1 VGTFLRNGLNVAEIK
16 RFVVIGLGSF
26 GAALARKLK
35 SNGIRV
41 TGIDSDVET
50 VESLQDHLFEAV
62 IGDATDRA
70 SLETLS
76 LDTAA
81 GVVISLGEDI
91 TRSLLATL
99 HAKELGARHIIV
111 KGVTPEHGKLLKSLG
126 VERVVFPEIEIA
138 MQLADRLTWPSV
150 IDFLPIDSE
159 YSFVEIAMPD
169 SMSGKK
175 LMDTDLKKKYGL
187 WVIGVKD
194 AMTGKLTLFPDA
206 DFKFAADQM
215 ILFVGKEKDL
225 RRFREQT

>member
-1 VGTFLRNGLNVAEIK
+1 MADLK

-26 GAALARKLK
+26 GAALAKKLK

-41 TGIDSDVET
+41 TGIDSDAET
-50 VESLQDHLFEAV
+50 VESLQDYLFEAV

-111 KGVTPEHGKLLKSLG
+111 KGVTPEHGKLLNSLG

-138 MQLADRLTWPSV
+138 MQLADRLTWPNV
-150 IDFLPIDSE
+150 IDFLPIDTE
-159 YSFVEIAMPD
+159 YSFVEIAMPE
-169 SMSGKK
+169 SMLGKK
-175 LMDTDLKKKYGL
+175 LMDTDIKKKYGL

-194 AMTGKLTLFPDA
+194 AMTGKLTMFPDVE
-206 DFKFAADQM
+206 FKFADDQM
-215 ILFVGKEKDL
+215 ILLVGKEKDL

>member
-1 VGTFLRNGLNVAEIK
+1 MATVK

-26 GAALARKLK
+26 GSALARKLEA
-35 SNGIRV
+35 NGVRV
-41 TGIDSDVET
+41 TGIDATADHVEAM
-50 VESLQDHLFEAV
+50 QDELFEAV

-70 SLETLS
+70 SLASLS
-76 LDTAA
+76 LENAD

-126 VERVVFPEIEIA
+126 VERVIFPETEMA

-150 IDFLPIDSE
+150 IDFLPIDPE
-159 YSFVEIAMPD
+159 YSFVEVAMPT
-169 SMSGKK
+169 SLSGKT
-175 LMDTDLKKKYGL
+175 LLETDLRKRFGI

-194 AMTGKLTLFPDA
+194 ALTGNLTMFPDG
-206 DFKFAADQM
+206 DFRLNEEQM
-215 ILFVGKEKDL
+215 VLLVGKEKDL
-225 RRFREQT
+225 KKFREQMA